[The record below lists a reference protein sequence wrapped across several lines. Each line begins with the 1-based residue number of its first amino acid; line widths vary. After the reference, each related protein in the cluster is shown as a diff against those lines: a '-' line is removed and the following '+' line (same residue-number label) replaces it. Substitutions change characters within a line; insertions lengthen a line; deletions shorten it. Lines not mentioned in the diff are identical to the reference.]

1 MATYSGLVKMK
12 DFHITAEISL
22 FCDHIELKE
31 PLKLDSNYK
40 TIKKIELT
48 SQPEK
53 IVVNYLIVTE
63 SEKEA
68 IIKKKKWGIEWRLS
82 MIPLGGYTSLVGE
95 TDNKNKKG
103 FLAQRYSKKVAILVA
118 GVAMNFLLACICYLI
133 LYKSI
138 TKGIIIDFTIIKV
151 FFTKDYA
158 TLIYLMEHVNFN
170 HMLLQLSIINIF
182 CCLNLLPIY
191 PMDGGIIVW
200 GRIIEKN
207 FHKYADLIQRISM
220 IILWVLQ
227 IALLFYVWFI

>member
-1 MATYSGLVKMK
+1 M
-12 DFHITAEISL
+12 ITAVL
-22 FCDHIELKE
+22 HILYFLLCVFVSIVIHELGHLLVALWCKVPVE
-31 PLKLDSNYK
+31 AFSIGFGK
-40 TIKKIELT
+40 
-48 SQPEK
+48 
-53 IVVNYLIVTE
+53 
-63 SEKEA
+63 A

-227 IALLFYVWFI
+227 IVLLFYVWFL

>member
-1 MATYSGLVKMK
+1 MITVVLHILYFLLCVFVSIVIHELGHLLVALWCKVPVEVFSIGFGK
-12 DFHITAEISL
+12 
-22 FCDHIELKE
+22 
-31 PLKLDSNYK
+31 
-40 TIKKIELT
+40 
-48 SQPEK
+48 
-53 IVVNYLIVTE
+53 
-63 SEKEA
+63 A

-227 IALLFYVWFI
+227 IVLLFYVWFL

>member
-1 MATYSGLVKMK
+1 M
-12 DFHITAEISL
+12 ITAVL
-22 FCDHIELKE
+22 HILYFLLCVFVSIVIHELGHLLVALWCKVPVE
-31 PLKLDSNYK
+31 VFSIGFGK
-40 TIKKIELT
+40 
-48 SQPEK
+48 
-53 IVVNYLIVTE
+53 
-63 SEKEA
+63 A

-227 IALLFYVWFI
+227 IVLLFYVWFL

>member
-1 MATYSGLVKMK
+1 MITVVLHILYFLLCVFVSIVIHELGHLLVALWCKVPVEVFSIGFGK
-12 DFHITAEISL
+12 
-22 FCDHIELKE
+22 
-31 PLKLDSNYK
+31 
-40 TIKKIELT
+40 
-48 SQPEK
+48 
-53 IVVNYLIVTE
+53 
-63 SEKEA
+63 A

-82 MIPLGGYTSLVGE
+82 MIPLGGYTSLTGE
-95 TDNKNKKG
+95 TDYNNKTG

-227 IALLFYVWFI
+227 IVLLFYVWFL

>member
-1 MATYSGLVKMK
+1 M
-12 DFHITAEISL
+12 ITAVL
-22 FCDHIELKE
+22 HILYFLLCVFVSIVIHELGHLLVALWCKVPVE
-31 PLKLDSNYK
+31 AFSIGFGK
-40 TIKKIELT
+40 
-48 SQPEK
+48 
-53 IVVNYLIVTE
+53 
-63 SEKEA
+63 A

>member
-1 MATYSGLVKMK
+1 M
-12 DFHITAEISL
+12 ITAVL
-22 FCDHIELKE
+22 HILYFLLCVFVSIVIHELGHLLVALWCKVPVE
-31 PLKLDSNYK
+31 VFSIGFGK
-40 TIKKIELT
+40 
-48 SQPEK
+48 
-53 IVVNYLIVTE
+53 
-63 SEKEA
+63 A